1 MQTVKC
7 FPKLETFLTG
17 TLETNLTTFY
27 VCYVARHV
35 TEMFIT
41 FYWPQLNNS
50 LSLSYSNSQILS
62 ILRKNV
68 KIWNKKILKKQTF
81 RSTPPPKLAWRK
93 ELARKFRAKVGF
105 VLG

>member
-41 FYWPQLNNS
+41 FY
-50 LSLSYSNSQILS
+50 
-62 ILRKNV
+62 
-68 KIWNKKILKKQTF
+68 
-81 RSTPPPKLAWRK
+81 
-93 ELARKFRAKVGF
+93 
-105 VLG
+105 